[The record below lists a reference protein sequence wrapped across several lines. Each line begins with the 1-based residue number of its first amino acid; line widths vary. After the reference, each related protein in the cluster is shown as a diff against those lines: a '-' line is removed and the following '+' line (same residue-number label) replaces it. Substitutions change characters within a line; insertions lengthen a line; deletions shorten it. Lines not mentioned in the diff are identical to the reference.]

1 MKKWICNVCGYVHE
15 GEEPPEVC
23 PLCGVGSDEFTLDE
37 E

>member
-15 GEEPPEVC
+15 GEEAPESC
-23 PLCGVGSDEFTLDE
+23 PLCGVGAEEFTLDE